1 MNKKK
6 VYVTHGNGPFI
17 NAVNAL
23 SALDIGFIKGKSV
36 LVKPNLGRIAKPGRG
51 VNTHPDAIAGVLE
64 VLKDSRCSR
73 IAIGESPIL
82 GVNTL
87 TAFKISGVDSIAE
100 HYGCE
105 LIDMDAIKPV
115 TKRIPNA
122 RIVNSTKV
130 CAPVLEFDYLLS
142 LPVAKCHMHTGVS
155 LSIKNMKGCLWRKE
169 KVKYHQLEYAE
180 GKTFPEKTLDSA
192 ISDLATILLPDITVV
207 DGSIGMEGLG
217 PSGGDSIKSDFAVSS
232 LDPMGADVVSCTM
245 MGIDPAEVVH
255 LRLVSERMKFSLNLA
270 DYEVSPGNFK
280 EFAVPFKRPPKEI
293 AIEYPD
299 VKLCDKESC
308 SACLSTVMFF
318 LKRFKVDM
326 RQYLLDDGI
335 FHLAIGKGI
344 TSNTTKKGSILVG
357 NCTRNAK
364 GKGIFVP
371 GCPPVASQIY
381 KAITGNDPAENE
393 PDVI

>member
-1 MNKKK
+1 M
-6 VYVTHGNGPFI
+6 
-17 NAVNAL
+17 
-23 SALDIGFIKGKSV
+23 
-36 LVKPNLGRIAKPGRG
+36 GRISKPGRG

-64 VLKDSRCSR
+64 VLKDCGCSR

-87 TAFKISGVDSIAE
+87 NAFKISGVDSIAE

-122 RIVNSTKV
+122 RIVNSTKI

-155 LSIKNMKGCLWRKE
+155 LSIKNMKGCLWRRE

-180 GKTFPEKTLDSA
+180 GKTFPEKTLDTA

-217 PSGGDSIKSDFAVSS
+217 PSGGDPIKSDFAVSS
-232 LDPMGADVVSCTM
+232 LDPMGADVVGCAM

-255 LRLVSERMKFSLNLA
+255 LRLVSERLNFSINLS
-270 DYEVSPGNFK
+270 DYEVSPDNFK
-280 EFAVPFKRPPKEI
+280 EHAVSFKRPPKEI

-299 VKLCDKESC
+299 VRLSDKESC

-326 RQYLLDDGI
+326 RQYLLDDGML
-335 FHLAIGKGI
+335 HLAIGKGI
-344 TSNTTKKGSILVG
+344 TSDTIKKGAILIG
-357 NCTRNAK
+357 NCTKNAK
-364 GKGIFVP
+364 TSGIFVP

-381 KAITGNDPAENE
+381 RSITGTDPAENE